1 MVTGPGWAPG
11 ATGIGMNRGDEQAGE
26 SPRQPGQRSPDRSQ
40 AWKQLTYEYL
50 SDLRQQLDDVAGLLE
65 RDDHVGIRHF
75 AHRARGTSGTYGLAL
90 ISEKF
95 AQLEQAAGHCPREHI
110 AGLILTIR
118 QFIEA
123 QTEKLRPGAAPSGR
137 GENGG
142 VHGGP

>member
-1 MVTGPGWAPG
+1 
-11 ATGIGMNRGDEQAGE
+11 MNRGDGQAGE

-50 SDLRQQLDDVAGLLE
+50 SDLRRQLDDVAGLLE
-65 RDDHVGIRHF
+65 RDDHVGIQHF

-90 ISEKF
+90 ISEKC
-95 AQLEQAAGHCPREHI
+95 AQLERAAGTHPREHV

-118 QFIEA
+118 QLIEA
-123 QTEKLRPGAAPSGR
+123 ETDRLRPGAAPSGR

-142 VHGGP
+142 IHG